1 MNVRRSIIQS
11 PHRDADADGEA
22 RDGNATTG
30 HHFLEQCLRL
40 HQALG
45 DRRSEATDLNNLG
58 DAQRRLGNYQAAATW
73 LEQSLHLAR
82 SFGDRKLEGV
92 ALLNLAVVAHYR
104 GDHEGAATH
113 GEQALGI
120 ARTIDDREN
129 QAFALTTVGH
139 ALAALLRHTEAVEA
153 YDTARD
159 LWRELGVPNIATEP
173 QAGLARVKL
182 AEGNVDGAR
191 AHVEALLAYFASG
204 GSTDGTDEPLRIHLT
219 CFRVLEAA
227 HDPRADALLTTMHA
241 MLEQRAAKITDPDAQ
256 RMFRN
261 NIAHNREIAAAWEER
276 MKSGFQ
282 A

>member
-1 MNVRRSIIQS
+1 M
-11 PHRDADADGEA
+11 
-22 RDGNATTG
+22 G
-30 HHFLEQCLRL
+30 HHFLEQCLRH

-45 DRRSEATDLNNLG
+45 DRRAEATDLNNLG

-73 LEQSLHLAR
+73 LEQSLLLAR

-104 GDHEGAATH
+104 GDHEGAARH

-139 ALAALLRHTEAVEA
+139 ALAALRRHTEAAEA

-182 AEGNVDGAR
+182 AEGNVEGAC
-191 AHVEALLAYFASG
+191 AHVEDILTYFAAG

-219 CFRVLEAA
+219 CFQVLEAA

-241 MLEQRAAKITDPDAQ
+241 MLERRAAKITDPDAQ

-261 NIAHNREIAAAWEER
+261 NIAHNREIAAAWVER
-276 MKSGFQ
+276 VKSGFQ